1 MGRTELQIY
10 FSFSSWLQTKSLLS
24 FETQNFSFLLKNSF
38 SGVQRSTTSPISL
51 KFSLRCSHFLNSLE
65 CLSSLDPYTK
75 CWKSQGLLCIDLFH
89 FCSVNVVF
97 FFFPQEAPNTMKM
110 NRYKKIYWHYK
121 ESILRP
127 MLSITATTH
136 SGIQRILEC
145 VPLLLDNCWSFSP
158 DLCVLFH

>member
-1 MGRTELQIY
+1 MGRIELQIY

-51 KFSLRCSHFLNSLE
+51 KFSLWCSHFLNLLE

-97 FFFPQEAPNTMKM
+97 FFSKRLLTLRKWIDI
-110 NRYKKIYWHYK
+110 KKY
-121 ESILRP
+121 
-127 MLSITATTH
+127 T
-136 SGIQRILEC
+136 GIIRRVYSDLCYQLQLQRIQGSS
-145 VPLLLDNCWSFSP
+145 VY
-158 DLCVLFH
+158 